1 MSEFQTTKDISR
13 LIGSVDQQG
22 LLTTKIRQDPF
33 SLILLDEIEKAHSNV
48 LNLFLQVLD
57 EGHLTD
63 GLGRKVSFL
72 NAIIIA
78 TSNAGANIIWEDI
91 KQNKELNI
99 IKQDLLSLLIK
110 QRIFNP
116 EFINRFDAVVVFKPL
131 SKNNFL
137 DIAEL
142 MLKKVK
148 KGLEQKEIEFIITDK
163 LKEKIVELS
172 YSPVFGA
179 REMKRIIQNKI
190 ENVLAKAILSGEI
203 KAGDKI
209 ELDSNSFQISKKF

>member
-72 NAIIIA
+72 
-78 TSNAGANIIWEDI
+78 SE
-91 KQNKELNI
+91 
-99 IKQDLLSLLIK
+99 
-110 QRIFNP
+110 
-116 EFINRFDAVVVFKPL
+116 
-131 SKNNFL
+131 KNN
-137 DIAEL
+137 
-142 MLKKVK
+142 LK
-148 KGLEQKEIEFIITDK
+148 
-163 LKEKIVELS
+163 
-172 YSPVFGA
+172 
-179 REMKRIIQNKI
+179 
-190 ENVLAKAILSGEI
+190 
-203 KAGDKI
+203 
-209 ELDSNSFQISKKF
+209 